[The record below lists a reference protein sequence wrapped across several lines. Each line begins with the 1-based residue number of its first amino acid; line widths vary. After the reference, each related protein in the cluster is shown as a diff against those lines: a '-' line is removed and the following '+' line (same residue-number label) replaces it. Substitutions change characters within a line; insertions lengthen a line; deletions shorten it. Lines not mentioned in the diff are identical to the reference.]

1 MKESRLK
8 RERSISLVVFTMIL
22 AFTASCA
29 DPENNPVSTDPGS
42 NPPPDYISGPRIFG
56 HSSATLE
63 GLSEADVALA
73 KNTLHIGY
81 GHTSHGSQLM
91 DGLDGLDAFTGG
103 TGLYAMRRNENESSL
118 HLSDTFMENDVG
130 YYPDWVTETRDF
142 LGTPNNDGRGSA
154 HPTAWYQCDSAHS
167 EPLNA
172 NRKAYAAWRL
182 FAALAKTL

>member
-91 DGLDGLDAFTGG
+91 DGL
-103 TGLYAMRRNENESSL
+103 YAMQRNENEGSL

-130 YYPDWVTETRDF
+130 YYPDRVTETRDF
-142 LGTPNNDGRGSA
+142 LGTPNDDGRGSA
-154 HPTAWYQCDSAHS
+154 HPAAWYQCDSAHS

>member
-29 DPENNPVSTDPGS
+29 DPENNPVSTDSGS

-63 GLSEADVALA
+63 GLSEADVGLA

-91 DGLDGLDAFTGG
+91 DGL
-103 TGLYAMRRNENESSL
+103 YAMQRNENESSL

-142 LGTPNNDGRGSA
+142 LGTPNDDGRGSA
-154 HPTAWYQCDSAHS
+154 HPAAWYQCDSAHS

>member
-29 DPENNPVSTDPGS
+29 DPENNPVSTDSGS

-81 GHTSHGSQLM
+81 AHTSHGSQLT

-103 TGLYAMRRNENESSL
+103 TGLYAMQRNENEGSL

-130 YYPDWVTETRDF
+130 YYPDRVTETRDF
-142 LGTPNNDGRGSA
+142 LGTPNDDGRGAA
-154 HPTAWYQCDSAHS
+154 HPAAWYQCDSAHS

>member
-42 NPPPDYISGPRIFG
+42 NPPPDYISGPHIFG

-91 DGLDGLDAFTGG
+91 DGL
-103 TGLYAMRRNENESSL
+103 YAMQRNENESSL

-142 LGTPNNDGRGSA
+142 LGTPNDDGRGSA
-154 HPTAWYQCDSAHS
+154 HPTAWYQCYSAHS